1 MIRDV
6 LQVFAHGVVGV
17 LQRDDVNG
25 ISGEVLGD
33 LDALLSE
40 LKVEVLDV
48 LDRLLIQLDRAG
60 EDVPAEALPELLAE
74 QLEQLVGFELQQL
87 VGFCHRL
94 VLSQWVGRLLTP
106 LGRDSRADF
115 FMAGHV
121 RKGAEADATC

>member
-87 VGFCHRL
+87 VGLGDGL
-94 VLSQWVGRLLTP
+94 VLRRWWWCLVTS
-106 LGRDSRADF
+106 LGLDDRPR
-115 FMAGHV
+115 HV
-121 RKGAEADATC
+121 REGAKADATC